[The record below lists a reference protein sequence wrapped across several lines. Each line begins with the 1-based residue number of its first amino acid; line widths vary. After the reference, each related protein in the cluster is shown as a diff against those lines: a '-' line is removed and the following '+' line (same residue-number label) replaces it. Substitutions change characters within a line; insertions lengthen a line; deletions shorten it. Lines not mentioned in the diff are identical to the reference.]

1 MKVYLQRDDSL
12 SALTVAI
19 SCCFLVLFA
28 SGYETDRKKMPSKD
42 KLRPQRL
49 SLDSV
54 RPQLG

>member
-28 SGYETDRKKMPSKD
+28 SGYETDRKKCLMSAKAIF
-42 KLRPQRL
+42 
-49 SLDSV
+49 
-54 RPQLG
+54 G